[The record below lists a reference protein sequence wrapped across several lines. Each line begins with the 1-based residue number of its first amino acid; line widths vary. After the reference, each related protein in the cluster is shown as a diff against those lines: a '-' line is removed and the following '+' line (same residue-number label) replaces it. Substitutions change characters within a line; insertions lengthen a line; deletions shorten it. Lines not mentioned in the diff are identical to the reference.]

1 MPEQSNKDKIHVVEI
16 MASGASVHYFN
27 LFAEKA
33 KQHPEIKLSFVCL
46 NEKPTQMLEDMKGYG
61 CDCYWVYFDAS
72 KRKTSFIK
80 AYRSLKKLFK
90 KIKPDIVHSHL
101 FDDGLPSVLAA
112 KHAGVKVRVHTK
124 QSTAFHWYFA
134 PKAVWF
140 DRLINRTATHLI
152 AVSSEA
158 QEFILE
164 KEKAQKE
171 KVHLIHHGISFEN
184 LTHATEEQKEEIKFR
199 FNLEGKKVVGTLCRY
214 IEWKGYK
221 HLINAAERLKDKYP
235 DLIFLGVGSGGQEA
249 ELKQIIKQKGLED
262 QFILTGW
269 IEKKKIP
276 AVIQSFNVYAHA
288 AFMEP
293 FGFVIPEVV
302 INKIP
307 IVTTPTGSARDAIT
321 HLKEGYI
328 APYNDSAKLA
338 EGIDYM
344 LSNNTEEFV
353 NAAYEKVSKIY
364 SIDLMWEKH
373 LNLYKNAIA
382 QLYNGK

>member
-1 MPEQSNKDKIHVVEI
+1 MNGQNKNNTIHIVEV
-16 MASGASVHYFN
+16 MASDSSVHYFN
-27 LFAEKA
+27 LFAEKV
-33 KQHPEIKLSFVCL
+33 KQHPEITLSFVCL
-46 NEKPTQMLEDMKGYG
+46 NDKPTQMLEDMKRYG

-112 KHAGVKVRVHTK
+112 KHAGVKVRIHTK

-134 PKAVWF
+134 PKAVRF

-152 AVSSEA
+152 AVSTEA
-158 QEFILE
+158 REFILE

-184 LTHATEEQKEEIKFR
+184 LTNATEEQKEEIKSR
-199 FNLEGKKVVGTLCRY
+199 FNLKGKKVVGTLCRY

-221 HLINAAERLKDKYP
+221 HLIQAVALLKNKYP
-235 DLIFLGVGSGGQEA
+235 NLVFLGVGSGYQEE
-249 ELKQIIKQKGLED
+249 ELKEIIKQKGLENH
-262 QFILTGW
+262 FILTGW
-269 IEKKKIP
+269 VEKPKIP
-276 AVIQSFNVYAHA
+276 ALIQSLDVYAHA

-293 FGFVIPEVV
+293 FGFVIPEVMV
-302 INKIP
+302 NKVP
-307 IVTTPTGSARDAIT
+307 IVTTPTGSAKDAIR

-328 APYNDSAKLA
+328 VPYNNAEKLA
-338 EGIDYM
+338 EGIDYL
-344 LSNNTEEFV
+344 LSKNTDEMV
-353 NAAYEKVSKIY
+353 NAAYEKVKDVY
-364 SIDLMWEKH
+364 SIDRMWENH
-373 LNLYKNAIA
+373 LTLYKTAIA
-382 QLYNGK
+382 PLRK